1 MCFGSK
7 KKKTVSRYQVTNISS
22 DPGTW
27 LFVISGRHKIM
38 RNIIDIKI
46 EIGNYSCPVKDN

>member
-7 KKKTVSRYQVTNISS
+7 KKPVSRYQVTNISS